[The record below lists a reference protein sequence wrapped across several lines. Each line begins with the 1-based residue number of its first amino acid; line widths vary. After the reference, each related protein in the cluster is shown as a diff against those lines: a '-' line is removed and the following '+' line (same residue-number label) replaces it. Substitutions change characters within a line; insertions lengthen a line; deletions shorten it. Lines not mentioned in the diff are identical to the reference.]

1 MKVIAF
7 TGMPGAGKT
16 EAVAVA
22 RELGIPVVSMGDEV
36 RKETERRG
44 LPLTD
49 EHVGRVAEEM
59 RKTHGMDV
67 WARRCLARI
76 EGDNVVIVDG
86 IRNHEEVELFRNN
99 IPDFILVAVHA
110 SPARRYERLMA
121 RRREDDSMSVEEL
134 KVREKRELAWG
145 LGDVI
150 AMADI
155 VVVNEG
161 SLETFR
167 EKIKEMLS
175 QFLT

>member
-16 EAVAVA
+16 EAVAAA
-22 RELGIPVVSMGDEV
+22 RELSIPVVSMGDEV

-49 EHVGRVAEEM
+49 EHVGEVAEEM
-59 RKTHGMDV
+59 RRTHGMDV
-67 WARRCLARI
+67 WARRCLEKI
-76 EGDNVVIVDG
+76 GGEWVVIVDG
-86 IRNHEEVELFRNN
+86 IRNHEEVELFRST
-99 IPDFILVAVHA
+99 IPDFILVAIHA
-110 SPARRYERLMA
+110 SPAVRYQRLMA
-121 RRREDDSMSVEEL
+121 RGREDDGLRVDEL
-134 KVREKRELAWG
+134 KVREKRELSWG

-161 SLETFR
+161 SLAAFR
-167 EKIKEMLS
+167 KKIKELLS